1 MKIKN
6 IFVLASLVLL
16 GSLLSGFVHPGIDTT
31 SEKNGK
37 ISFAEFLSY
46 FKKTD
51 LPYQMELNDFKKYEN
66 FKETPTKVSVTKTE
80 SNLPFNKFIPE
91 LSWGRFSRMGPPKVQ
106 PLAYFYPNKT
116 SVGVIY
122 ITTNRYGDNINEFYK
137 MVVFDLEGNTIFP
150 KNNVSDNRKKKRK
163 RGFQIKSGFELGHSS
178 IKNTVSFKINKKG
191 QIWKNTYSNVWK
203 ENLKETAFHENQ
215 LLGFKIKDTEVFQLN
230 EKGVAV
236 KLKNI
241 PSDDRASLD

>member
-6 IFVLASLVLL
+6 IFALASLVLL
-16 GSLLSGFVHPGIDTT
+16 GSLLSGFVHPGIGTT

-51 LPYQMELNDFKKYEN
+51 LPYQMELNDFKKYKN
-66 FKETPTKVSVTKTE
+66 FKENTTQVLATKTK
-80 SNLPFNKFIPE
+80 SDLPFNKFIPE

-106 PLAYFYPNKT
+106 PLAYFYPNKN

-122 ITTNRYGDNINEFYK
+122 ITTQRYSNNINESYK

-150 KNNVSDNRKKKRK
+150 KNNVANNRKRK
-163 RGFQIKSGFELGHSS
+163 RNLQIQSGFELGHSS

-203 ENLKETAFHENQ
+203 ENLKETAFHKNQ
-215 LLGFKIKDTEVFQLN
+215 LLGFKIKDTKVFQLN

>member
-6 IFVLASLVLL
+6 IFALVSLVLL
-16 GSLLSGFVHPGIDTT
+16 GSLLSGFVHPGIGTS

-66 FKETPTKVSVTKTE
+66 FKENTNQVLATKTK

-91 LSWGRFSRMGPPKVQ
+91 LSWGKFSRMGPPKVQ
-106 PLAYFYPNKT
+106 ALAYFHPNKT

-122 ITTNRYGDNINEFYK
+122 ITTNRHSDNISESYK
-137 MVVFDLEGNTIFP
+137 MVVFDLEGNTISP
-150 KNNVSDNRKKKRK
+150 KSNVTDNRKRK
-163 RGFQIKSGFELGHSS
+163 RTPQIHSGFELGHSS
-178 IKNTVSFKINKKG
+178 IKNTVSFKINKIG
-191 QIWKNTYSNVWK
+191 QIWKNTYKNVWK
-203 ENLKETAFHENQ
+203 EDLKETSFHKNQ
-215 LLGFKIKDTEVFQLN
+215 LLGFKIKDTEFFQLN
-230 EKGVAV
+230 EKGVVV

-241 PSDDRASLD
+241 PSDDRASLN